1 MPELETVLYIK
12 TELNFLNSQDCKEK
26 FYPWIKLVGLLHF

>member
-26 FYPWIKLVGLLHF
+26 LYVSTLGLNR